1 LIAVVVAGK
10 AITFPATTE
19 VNEMTG
25 IAIFTEVSREL
36 DSLIALP
43 VLMGGREFGEDR
55 DYCLDEVKGLLFSRA
70 TSSTTRDLIWRE
82 IVKGTRSS
90 GDIWKTIALGMAAPG
105 LVNLAKQFARDYAD
119 TSFEDLCAE
128 IVAAF
133 LDGLRTVD
141 DARPAILT
149 RVYWST
155 YRAVRR
161 SAYAEVLAAKAFAAA
176 TTNAR
181 AESEAGHPDLVLA
194 RLVSESVITA
204 ADAGLISAV
213 RLDRRPL
220 GDVAEL
226 LGISPN
232 AAMLRLRKA
241 EMRVAAHLT
250 GTTPDSRKA
259 FKQGRKGEVG
269 IGSDS
274 SGPRNRTSVIEV
286 PPGNLAA

>member
-1 LIAVVVAGK
+1 
-10 AITFPATTE
+10 
-19 VNEMTG
+19 MTG
-25 IAIFTEVSREL
+25 ITVLAEVSREF

-43 VLMGGREFGEDR
+43 VLMDGREFGGDR
-55 DYCLDEVKGLLFSRA
+55 DYRLDEVKGLLFSRA
-70 TSSTTRDLIWRE
+70 TSSATRDLIWRE
-82 IVKGTRSS
+82 IIKGTRSS
-90 GDIWKTIALGMAAPG
+90 GDIWKTVALGMAAPG

-119 TSFEDLCAE
+119 TSYEDLCAE
-128 IVAAF
+128 VVAAF
-133 LDGLRTVD
+133 LEALRTVD

-161 SAYAEVLAAKAFAAA
+161 SAYAEVLAVKAVAAA
-176 TTNAR
+176 TTNVR

-194 RLVSESVITA
+194 RLVSERVITA
-204 ADAGLISAV
+204 ADADLISAV

-232 AAMLRLRKA
+232 AVLLRLRKA

-250 GTTPDSRKA
+250 GTTTGSRRA
-259 FKQGRKGEVG
+259 FKQGRKSEVG
-269 IGSDS
+269 SAPDS
-274 SGPRNRTSVIEV
+274 SGPRNRTSVIEE